1 MLTFPNSS
9 AMDATA
15 SSGGPITFLPRIVT
29 GQPEQIAAHV
39 TQVLAKAKQ
48 FVTLMDDFAKAEKQ
62 LSQVWSGAAS
72 ETALKK
78 ITDSLQSF
86 EKIIKVVQEGA
97 QLLGVASTL
106 VKTAQTAYTSVV
118 SAVNPTVAALMSN
131 PWTHAAAVALSTAT
145 SASLRS
151 FIEAIG
157 GLLKTLGL
165 TKLGTELTTLA
176 SIIQELEKLFGGTKS
191 ASASTPSGTTPSTTT
206 VTSNPVTAPVTPPP
220 VASTT
225 GQQVTSTPT
234 APTVTTGTTPTTSTV
249 SQPNPYNYT
258 PPALGGATPSTA
270 DTWIPVDPPAG
281 STPATS
287 TPATPVDTGVI
298 KVTTTIGDESTT
310 VEIPTGHNAQLDVD
324 IPVNGQHLTEHI
336 SVTGAS

>member
-1 MLTFPNSS
+1 
-9 AMDATA
+9 
-15 SSGGPITFLPRIVT
+15 
-29 GQPEQIAAHV
+29 
-39 TQVLAKAKQ
+39 
-48 FVTLMDDFAKAEKQ
+48 
-62 LSQVWSGAAS
+62 
-72 ETALKK
+72 
-78 ITDSLQSF
+78 
-86 EKIIKVVQEGA
+86 
-97 QLLGVASTL
+97 
-106 VKTAQTAYTSVV
+106 
-118 SAVNPTVAALMSN
+118 
-131 PWTHAAAVALSTAT
+131 
-145 SASLRS
+145 
-151 FIEAIG
+151 
-157 GLLKTLGL
+157 
-165 TKLGTELTTLA
+165 
-176 SIIQELEKLFGGTKS
+176 
-191 ASASTPSGTTPSTTT
+191 

-234 APTVTTGTTPTTSTV
+234 VPTVTTGTTPTTSTV

-287 TPATPVDTGVI
+287 TPANSTPVTPTAPTTPADSGVI